1 MINELSL
8 LYLMGL
14 VLFIGIVLNV
24 WLFISSDD
32 ESSNDFN

>member
-1 MINELSL
+1 MIDELSL

-14 VLFIGIVLNV
+14 VLFIGVVLNV

>member
-1 MINELSL
+1 MIDELSL

-14 VLFIGIVLNV
+14 VLFIGVVLNV
-24 WLFISSDD
+24 WLFMSSDD

>member
-14 VLFIGIVLNV
+14 VLFIGVVLNV
-24 WLFISSDD
+24 WLFMSSAD
-32 ESSNDFN
+32 ESSNGFN